1 MLFCVYC
8 SNVAFTYTQTCNR
21 YPIITTT
28 IAMKNNLL
36 RYLFEWNAFFRNLL
50 NCKRLYENKLIIH
63 SHNTSTRIYTITH
76 SIVARKPIGE
86 TGTCPLTLEQF
97 FLLFFL
103 SFFYR
108 QFIVDC
114 ILFDLWQLVR
124 LVLFL
129 FMQLIFFLSS
139 LFSLVHTAHTSHA
152 HTQTH
157 SPLPIS

>member
-63 SHNTSTRIYTITH
+63 SHNTSTRICTITH

-103 SFFYR
+103 SFFLSTIHCR
-108 QFIVDC
+108 LHFIWFVT
-114 ILFDLWQLVR
+114 IGPTRF
-124 LVLFL
+124 
-129 FMQLIFFLSS
+129 IFIHAIDFLSVFT
-139 LFSLVHTAHTSHA
+139 L
-152 HTQTH
+152 
-157 SPLPIS
+157 